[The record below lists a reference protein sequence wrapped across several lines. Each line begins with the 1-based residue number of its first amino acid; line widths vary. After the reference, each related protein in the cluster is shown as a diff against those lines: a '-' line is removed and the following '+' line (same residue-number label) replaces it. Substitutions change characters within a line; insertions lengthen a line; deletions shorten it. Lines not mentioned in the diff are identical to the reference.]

1 MENKDI
7 VSIDENIDS
16 NVDKNDNSDNDLQS
30 EDEYRQEEGETPQE
44 EEYQDIISIDGEAV
58 SINDEGKLVEDEL
71 AYLREENK
79 KLKDGTSAQEP
90 QQRQQSLARPELEDF
105 EYDVDEYSKA
115 MEAWVI
121 AKLEQEQKVKSQ
133 EKEWEEVLSSYHA
146 EKTKLKVKGYEVA
159 ERVVGNTLTVEQ
171 QAILLRGTKNAPAL
185 VYALGVN
192 KKKLDEI
199 SSIKDPVK
207 FAFAISDLQ
216 SKMKVEKS
224 STPPPPERRL
234 SGSANGSAVDSTLEA
249 LRREAERTGDFTKVI
264 QYNKQ
269 MRSK

>member
-1 MENKDI
+1 MENEDV
-7 VSIDENIDS
+7 VSIDDNIDS
-16 NVDKNDNSDNDLQS
+16 NVEGNDNNDNDLNG
-30 EDEYRQEEGETPQE
+30 EKEGEYQQE
-44 EEYQDIISIDGEAV
+44 EEYQDVISIDGET
-58 SINDEGKLVEDEL
+58 VEPDNENIAIDEL
-71 AYLREENK
+71 EWLREENR
-79 KLKDGTSAQEP
+79 KLKEGNGATTESAP
-90 QQRQQSLARPELEDF
+90 RPTLEDCGW
-105 EYDVDEYSKA
+105 DTDEYGKA
-115 MEAWVI
+115 VEEWVI

-133 EKEWEEVLSSYHA
+133 EKEWEEVLSTYNT
-146 EKTKLKVKGYEVA
+146 EKTKLKVKGYEIA
-159 ERVVGNTLTVEQ
+159 ERTVGNTLTVEQ
-171 QAILLRGTKNAPAL
+171 QAILLRGAKNAPAV

-192 KKKLDEI
+192 KKKLEEI

-264 QYNKQ
+264 QYKKQ

>member
-1 MENKDI
+1 MENEEN
-7 VSIDENIDS
+7 VNIDDNIDS
-16 NVDKNDNSDNDLQS
+16 DVDENANNDNDPHD
-30 EDEYRQEEGETPQE
+30 EDVAPQDEADQE
-44 EEYQDIISIDGEAV
+44 EEYQDIISIDGETV
-58 SINDEGKLVEDEL
+58 SPDDENELVEDEL
-71 AYLREENK
+71 ADLREENK
-79 KLKDGTSAQEP
+79 KLKEGTSTQEP
-90 QQRQQSLARPELEDF
+90 QQRQPSLTKPELEDF

-159 ERVVGNTLTVEQ
+159 ELVVGNTLTVEQ
-171 QAILLRGTKNAPAL
+171 QAILLRGAKNAPAL

-264 QYNKQ
+264 QYKKQ